1 MRTWIGAGVV
11 VALLCWSAAG
21 GLAWY
26 ELKRE
31 RPEDPRVDEARR
43 EAALQRDRLEVLSAD
58 SVALAGAIERGFAGF
73 ANALEERS
81 AAGERGVQDLAARL
95 TALEHEVQRLAHAE
109 SRRAALPA
117 AVGAADPSPVEV
129 VVAEPPEPPE
139 ETPAAASEPPAGR
152 SFLAFALPS
161 REQSFEGLRT
171 WEILG
176 DLSRVGFDGKST
188 LHDFSGVS
196 SRVRGSVKIDLS
208 RPADGIDGRIEIDAK
223 SLSTANEGRDEAM
236 LEHLEVERFE
246 RIAFAPTGFTVG
258 AVDLAARRVE
268 GSVRGRLSIHG
279 IEREIEMA
287 VRGHLDEAR
296 RLVVEGELPLLLSE
310 YGVEAPSKLGLISME
325 DQVRVWIH
333 LRARA
338 RLGEPQ
344 Q

>member
-1 MRTWIGAGVV
+1 MKTWIAAGLVIS
-11 VALLCWSAAG
+11 LLCWSAAG

-26 ELKRE
+26 ELQRE
-31 RPEDPRVDEARR
+31 RPEDPRIEEARR

-73 ANALEERS
+73 GTALEERS
-81 AAGERGVQDLAARL
+81 AADERAVQDLAARL
-95 TALEHEVQRLAHAE
+95 TALEQEVVLLARAQAQRAE
-109 SRRAALPA
+109 LPA
-117 AVGAADPSPVEV
+117 AVAAPPPVEV
-129 VVAEPPEPPE
+129 VVATPPAPVTQPEEPP
-139 ETPAAASEPPAGR
+139 AAGR

-161 REQSFEGLRT
+161 RELGFEGPHT

-196 SRVRGSVKIDLS
+196 SRVRGSVEVDLS
-208 RPADGIDGRIEIDAK
+208 RPADGIAGRIEIDAR

-246 RIAFAPTGFTVG
+246 RIAFTPTGFTLG
-258 AVDLAARRVE
+258 AVDVAARSVE
-268 GSVRGRLSIHG
+268 GRVRGRMSIHG
-279 IEREIEMA
+279 TEREIELA
-287 VRGHLDEAR
+287 VSGHLDEAR
-296 RLVVEGELPLLLSE
+296 RLVVEGELPLLLSD

-325 DQVRVWIH
+325 DQVRVWVH

-338 RLGEPQ
+338 RLGEPHQ
-344 Q
+344 